1 MPNLFRSQR
10 LRISSAWILYA
21 VLDDVC
27 DEYIPVVET
36 LEREGDVIDVQVL
49 MKDANDQPHMIE

>member
-1 MPNLFRSQR
+1 
-10 LRISSAWILYA
+10 